1 MIITL
6 AIWWRTYLTD
16 SIVRMPFDRL
26 TIPDLPGIITQDEVL
41 QTAHS
46 IASVQCKN
54 GMIPWLDGGHS
65 DPWNH
70 VEAAMA
76 LAVTGMWEEATRAY
90 EWLVSSQLPDGSWFN
105 YYTDAAG
112 VVDQRID
119 TNVCAYIAVG
129 TWHHYLVTGDLG
141 FLEWIWKV
149 LDRAVAFVLRYQTDN
164 GTILWSVDPD
174 GHSGRYALLTGS
186 SSIYHALRCAIAC
199 ADTLGYDRRDW
210 KAAARMLGRSLS
222 NPDDGFEPKREFAMD
237 WYYPILCGALNGEAA
252 ARRLYSDWDT
262 FVMDGLGVRCV
273 STGPWVTAA
282 ETAECAIALSKLAF
296 GAAGPTASNPTASSS
311 TDSIGSTAS
320 SSTDGIGSTASNST
334 DIADLTQSISPT
346 GSTNQFDKSARDLIL
361 WSRNL
366 RREDG
371 SYWTGMVYPEQV
383 TFPIGESTTYTAAA
397 IILAVDSL
405 REGSPTNRVFF

>member
-1 MIITL
+1 
-6 AIWWRTYLTD
+6 
-16 SIVRMPFDRL
+16 MPLDRL
-26 TIPDLPGIITQDEVL
+26 TVPHIPGIITQDEVL

-46 IASVQCKN
+46 IAAVQCKN
-54 GMIPWLDGGHS
+54 GMIPWFANGHS

-76 LAVTGMWEEATRAY
+76 LSATGMWEEATRAY

-105 YYTDAAG
+105 YYTDAIG

-141 FLEWIWKV
+141 FLEWMWKV
-149 LDRAVAFVLRYQTDN
+149 LDRAVAFVLRYQTN
-164 GTILWSVDPD
+164 SGTVLWSVDPD
-174 GHSGRYALLTGS
+174 GRSGRYALLTGS

-199 ADTLGYDRRDW
+199 ADALGYDRDDW
-210 KAAARMLGRSLS
+210 KAAARMLYHSLS
-222 NPDDGFEPKREFAMD
+222 HPDDGFEPKRDFAMD
-237 WYYPILCGALNGEAA
+237 WYYPILCGALKGEAA
-252 ARRLYSDWDT
+252 ARRLKRDWDT

-273 STGPWVTAA
+273 STGPWITAA
-282 ETAECAIALSKLAF
+282 ETAECAIALSKM
-296 GAAGPTASNPTASSS
+296 ASGTVNPTGG
-311 TDSIGSTAS
+311 TDPG
-320 SSTDGIGSTASNST
+320 
-334 DIADLTQSISPT
+334 ADPF
-346 GSTNQFDKSARDLIL
+346 GRSARDLIL

-383 TFPIGESTTYTAAA
+383 TFPVGESTTYTSAA

-405 REGSPTNRVFF
+405 REDSSTNRVFSPASQLH

>member
-1 MIITL
+1 MLELINSPDDLRALSYDDLTTLAEEIRETIITTV
-6 AIWWRTYLTD
+6 IN
-16 SIVRMPFDRL
+16 
-26 TIPDLPGIITQDEVL
+26 
-41 QTAHS
+41 
-46 IASVQCKN
+46 N
-54 GMIPWLDGGHS
+54 GMIPWFEGGHS

-76 LAVTGMWEEATRAY
+76 LSVTGMWEEATRAY

-112 VVDQRID
+112 AVDQRID

-149 LDRAVAFVLRYQTDN
+149 LDRAVAFVLRYQTEN

-199 ADTLGYDRRDW
+199 ADTLGYDRREW

-237 WYYPILCGALNGEAA
+237 WYYPVLCGALKGEAA
-252 ARRLYSDWDT
+252 ARRLDSDWDT

-296 GAAGPTASNPTASSS
+296 GTAGLTDSSSS
-311 TDSIGSTAS
+311 TAAGL
-320 SSTDGIGSTASNST
+320 TASNSINIT
-334 DIADLTQSISPT
+334 DLTQNISSIDIS
-346 GSTNQFDKSARDLIL
+346 SIDSINRFHKNARDLIL

-383 TFPIGESTTYTAAA
+383 TFPTGESTTYTAAA

-405 REGSPTNRVFF
+405 REGSPTSKVFF